1 MPASNVPTT
10 TTWSLKKMSLLSM
23 SALCIAADLF
33 NDSLESVVCVV
44 YTKCHK
50 LVMT

>member
-23 SALCIAADLF
+23 SALCIAADSF
-33 NDSLESVVCVV
+33 NGSLEGVMSVLFR
-44 YTKCHK
+44 KCHK
-50 LVMT
+50 LVMP